1 MTAPTRGATVIVANH
16 YQNENGHPDGKIKVG
31 IGADSAWRWERLEN
45 AKRLF
50 AGARGAVP
58 IVHVRLAVPAD
69 FKGVV
74 ANTDLIREWLK
85 LGAWREGTWGVEFI
99 EGLVPTAEE
108 YIVTH
113 TRNSGFHNSTLEEVL
128 FSLGARHLVCCGV
141 STAYTVEATVRHAT
155 DIGYTVTV
163 AARACST
170 ATQEQHKNALK
181 AMAPPGDPNV
191 DEIIEGSPP
200 PVPKTGR
207 PGSSTRRSYP
217 GSENILKHVDGIYY
231 TR

>member
-1 MTAPTRGATVIVANH
+1 MTAPTLGATVIVANH
-16 YQNENGHPDGKIKVG
+16 YQNENCHPDGKIKVG

-50 AGARGAVP
+50 AGARGAAVP

-99 EGLVPTAEE
+99 DGLAPTAEE
-108 YIVTH
+108 YIVTQ

-128 FSLGARHLVCCGV
+128 FSLGARHLICCGV

-163 AARACST
+163 AADACST

-181 AMAPPGDPNV
+181 AMAPLAAIQDV
-191 DEIIEGSPP
+191 DEIIRGFAAA
-200 PVPKTGR
+200 R
-207 PGSSTRRSYP
+207 P
-217 GSENILKHVDGIYY
+217 
-231 TR
+231 